1 MKRAKTS
8 VKIAIA
14 SALAISS
21 TAAVIYAA
29 PKINKEAAY
38 TSSQD
43 SVYLDVEKVTS
54 DTVKVSLDNVED
66 IAKAM
71 QFSIKLDGD
80 VRIKTGEDGNY
91 KIKDLLKE
99 TVEER
104 AKEDSSESVSKNIFT
119 DYTYNKEE
127 NTLDVIITSDG
138 ALPKTGNK
146 VELFTLEV
154 EGKSQTDRTFNVVP
168 NNEEVFKYL
177 SKDNK
182 EYDKVAVNYDKN
194 NITLNTAPELE
205 YTGNEINIH
214 DGEVLDFSKI
224 EGLVATDAD
233 NDDVTLE
240 VRNITKV
247 TDESKEDNEKTITE
261 FSTEEVG
268 TYTFKVYA
276 VDSMKEKSEPVN
288 VVVNVSYNMDLAEP
302 TIEGADDVTL
312 EAGSVFKPLEGVT
325 AKDAKERQLQVTV
338 TGGEGL
344 NLDPEEDATYT
355 LTYTSTDRYG
365 KTATKERTI
374 TVNANKAPVI
384 TGVENTVVNVG
395 DKFDAKQGVN
405 VEDDKDK
412 DLLASLVVEGTVNTS
427 VPGEYKLSYSVT
439 DSGNKTTRAQRVVR
453 VNRAPVVSGQNSAL
467 VIKNGINVTKD
478 MILGGINI
486 TDETEYDV
494 DVEIPAITSAGRYN
508 AKITVTDRDGAKTIV
523 TRTIVVSEGNV
534 AELPS
539 DAEENKK
546 VYQVVD
552 AAGIASINEKLSAA
566 TKEYKIEKTKKN
578 FSDYVQYNI
587 VMTKKESVFRNSEK
601 IYLEIK
607 VPNDIESS
615 TGGIE
620 ITEFVEVLATAVN
633 IDNKESLNHYISIGD
648 EINLTATITPDNVT
662 NKELEWDS
670 TNNDVVEVI
679 KTESGVKLV
688 AKAYGI
694 ATIRVAAVDG
704 SDKFDDFT
712 FSVSHN
718 IKELP
723 EDVTVIGGEGTEVSP
738 VIYKTENLDSLNE
751 LLDMAKE
758 EYKVLLQDKKVTD
771 ENEVEY
777 TLMLQEKGGLFSRLL
792 RTSKSDAK
800 TYYIAVRVPNENK
813 FEDELYKL
821 ERNDVKAPT
830 LIYKGEAEITVKNG
844 EEFEMPEVKATDN
857 LDKDVTVSH
866 VIKNSKGNTVK
877 SIDTK
882 VAGTYTITY
891 SASDSSGNKSKDLV
905 VKVTVL
911 EADKEAPVFIY
922 NGNKV
927 IVVNNG
933 DEFKM
938 PEVTAV
944 DKVDGDVD
952 VTTVITKDGNV
963 VDKVDTTVAGTY
975 VIKYSAE
982 DSAKNKATLEII
994 VVVKEVEVPEVPDTP
1009 EKPKDEQ
1016 APVFNFSG
1024 KQEVELE
1031 YGQEYEIPKIT
1042 ATDNVD
1048 GEVDVVTTIRNSY
1061 TFEVLDKLDTTVPG
1075 KYTIVYEAV
1084 DKAGNKSDM
1093 IILVTVKAR
1102 MVVDNIELGNGEGT
1116 FESPREL
1123 NVLESSTVK
1132 NMNTLID
1139 NIKEEYDFE
1148 FVGAPREDGEHV
1160 IFKMKLKKKVSGLR
1174 ALFNKTVEEEYIEI
1188 KVPKVNAEVVNVL
1201 NDLYNASIETPEN
1214 PDTPEVPDTP
1224 ETPENPGNTE
1234 IPDDSDS
1241 NDSESTDED
1250 NSNGSSKPN
1259 KGNKVPSTGSVD
1271 PLGILGV
1278 GTAVLALGGLVGFK
1292 KKKK

>member
-38 TSSQD
+38 TSSKD

-154 EGKSQTDRTFNVVP
+154 EGKNQSDRTFNVVP

-182 EYDKVAVNYDKN
+182 EYDKVAVNYDES
-194 NITLNTAPELE
+194 NITLNTAPELK

-233 NDDVTLE
+233 KDDVTLE

-288 VVVNVSYNMDLAEP
+288 VVVNVSYNMNLAEP

-325 AKDAKERQLQVTV
+325 AKDAKERELQVTV

-355 LTYTSTDRYG
+355 LTYTATDRYG
-365 KTATKERTI
+365 KTATKQRTI
-374 TVNANKAPVI
+374 KVNANKAPVI
-384 TGVENTVVNVG
+384 TGVDNTVVNVG

-412 DLLASLVVEGTVNTS
+412 DLLSSLVVEGTVNTS
-427 VPGEYKLSYSVT
+427 IPGEYKLSYSVT

-467 VIKNGINVTKD
+467 VVKNGTNVTKD

-486 TDETEYDV
+486 TDETDYDV
-494 DVEIPAITSAGRYN
+494 DVEIPTITSAGRYN
-508 AKITVTDRDGAKTIV
+508 AKITVTDEDGAKTIV

-539 DAEENKK
+539 DGEENKK

-587 VMTKKESVFRNSEK
+587 VMTKKEAVFRNSEK

-620 ITEFVEVLATAVN
+620 IEENVNVLATAVN
-633 IDNKESLNHYISIGD
+633 INNKQSLKHYISIGD
-648 EINLTATITPDNVT
+648 EINLTATISPSDVT

-670 TNNDVVEVI
+670 TNNDVVEVV
-679 KTESGVKLV
+679 KTENGVKLV

-694 ATIRVAAVDG
+694 ATIRVSAVDG
-704 SDKFDDFT
+704 SDKFDEFT

-738 VIYKTENLDSLNE
+738 VIYKTEKFDSLRE
-751 LLDMAKE
+751 LLNMAKD
-758 EYKVLLQDKKVTD
+758 EYKVLLQDKKVVD

-800 TYYIAVRVPNENK
+800 THYIAVRVPNEDK

-830 LIYKGEAEITVKNG
+830 LTYKGEAEITVKNG

-857 LDKDVTVSH
+857 LDKNVIVSH

-877 SIDTK
+877 TIDTK

-933 DEFKM
+933 DAFKM

-963 VDKVDTTVAGTY
+963 VDKVDTKVAGTY
-975 VIKYSAE
+975 VIKYSAQ
-982 DSAKNKATLEII
+982 DSANNKATLEIK
-994 VVVKEVEVPEVPDTP
+994 VVVKEVEVSE
-1009 EKPKDEQ
+1009 EPKDEQ
-1016 APVFNFSG
+1016 APVFNFLG

-1123 NVLESSTVK
+1123 NVLESSTVE
-1132 NMNTLID
+1132 NINTLID
-1139 NIKEEYDFE
+1139 NIKQGYDFE
-1148 FVGAPREDGEHV
+1148 FVGAPREDGEYV
-1160 IFKMKLKKKVSGLR
+1160 IFKMKLKKKASGLS
-1174 ALFNKTVEEEYIEI
+1174 ALFNRTVEEEYIEI
-1188 KVPKVNAEVVNVL
+1188 RVPKVNAEVINVL
-1201 NDLYNASIETPEN
+1201 NDLYNASIE
-1214 PDTPEVPDTP
+1214 
-1224 ETPENPGNTE
+1224 NPGNTE
-1234 IPDDSDS
+1234 TPDDS
-1241 NDSESTDED
+1241 NNSESTDED
-1250 NSNGSSKPN
+1250 NLNGSSKPN